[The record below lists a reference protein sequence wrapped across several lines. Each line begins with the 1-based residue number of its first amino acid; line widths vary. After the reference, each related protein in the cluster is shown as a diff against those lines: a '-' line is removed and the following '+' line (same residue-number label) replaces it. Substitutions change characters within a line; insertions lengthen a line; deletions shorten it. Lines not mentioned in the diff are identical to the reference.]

1 MNRQNIAQISN
12 LEEKI
17 LNELQKNCRL
27 NLDEIGKKC
36 GCSRYKVARVMKKF
50 EENKTI
56 LGYSAIINPKKMNL
70 KHYILLIKRT
80 SIPVEE
86 DYLKKLPISDLT
98 DLFPGTKINVKF
110 ENTCYIHGKYDWM
123 TTFITDDI
131 SNAKEFCRQILKDFH
146 KYVDNVELVETVLP
160 IRMCGF
166 RIPQNKQILDIL

>member
-1 MNRQNIAQISN
+1 MNKQKFTQISN

-50 EENKTI
+50 EENKVI

-80 SIPVEE
+80 TVPIE
-86 DYLKKLPISDLT
+86 DDTLGKLPIVKVT
-98 DLFPGTKINVKF
+98 DMFPGIKIDVKF
-110 ENTCYIHGKYDWM
+110 KNTFYLHGKYDWM

-131 SNAKEFCRQILKDFH
+131 SHAKEFCREILRRFH
-146 KYVDNVELVETVLP
+146 KHVDHVELIETVLP
-160 IRMCGF
+160 IRIEGF
-166 RIPQNKQILDIL
+166 RIPDPKKLHDIL